1 MIVVLHVSKVL
12 SPAIFI
18 SLPINGIEIGAI
30 TEVGIVVVLQR
41 NLKLAREPETGGAAI
56 VTSYRFA
63 LAPPSISAFLKS
75 FILNAIF

>member
-41 NLKLAREPETGGAAI
+41 NLKLEREPTGGVEI
-56 VTSYRFA
+56 VTSNRFA
-63 LAPPSISAFLKS
+63 LAPPYESAVLKS
-75 FILNAIF
+75 SMFIF